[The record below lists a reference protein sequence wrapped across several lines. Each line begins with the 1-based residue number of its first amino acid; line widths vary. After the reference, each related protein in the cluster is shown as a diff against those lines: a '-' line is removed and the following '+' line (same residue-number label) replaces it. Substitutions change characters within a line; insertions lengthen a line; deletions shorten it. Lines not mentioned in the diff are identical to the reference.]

1 MNELPTHRP
10 TNVTAE
16 NKAWMEAGQLLVRR
30 KLETFKKALF
40 SLNQSLGTTPCLF
53 MFPIVRAAICLA
65 QVGQDDFRI

>member
-10 TNVTAE
+10 ANVTADG
-16 NKAWMEAGQLLVRR
+16 KARMEAGHILVRR

-53 MFPIVRAAICLA
+53 TFTVIQAAICFA
-65 QVGQDDFRI
+65 QVSHDDVRI